1 MINYFDLL
9 DLNYVYPVIL
19 SDDFPMV
26 NYYRLRSAPLD
37 GAKTMTKIE
46 ISNDKD
52 IVLWDLIKGME

>member
-1 MINYFDLL
+1 LRSS
-9 DLNYVYPVIL
+9 L
-19 SDDFPMV
+19 SA
-26 NYYRLRSAPLD
+26 LRSAPLEGANTMSASLD